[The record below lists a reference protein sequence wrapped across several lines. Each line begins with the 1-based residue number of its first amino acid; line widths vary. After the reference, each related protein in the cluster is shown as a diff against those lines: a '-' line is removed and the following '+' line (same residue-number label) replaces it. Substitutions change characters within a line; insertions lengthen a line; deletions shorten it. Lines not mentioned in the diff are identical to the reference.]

1 MPQAEQFEAL
11 ILGSG
16 QGGKLLAW
24 HLPQLGRWTDD
35 FRIIWDNLA
44 GGRRS
49 IADRPVPSC
58 MFTEASLVRVE
69 SDDRKALRDGIPG
82 HVARLPRS
90 AVPSTASSYETMGFL
105 KVHVSADQDRILGV
119 TMIGN
124 AAGEVM
130 IVVRAAIL
138 ANLPYPW
145 LRDAVPGACNDGGR
159 LGSLFAN
166 VPPL

>member
-1 MPQAEQFEAL
+1 
-11 ILGSG
+11 
-16 QGGKLLAW
+16 
-24 HLPQLGRWTDD
+24 
-35 FRIIWDNLA
+35 
-44 GGRRS
+44 
-49 IADRPVPSC
+49 
-58 MFTEASLVRVE
+58 
-69 SDDRKALRDGIPG
+69 
-82 HVARLPRS
+82 
-90 AVPSTASSYETMGFL
+90 
-105 KVHVSADQDRILGV
+105 
-119 TMIGN
+119 MIGN